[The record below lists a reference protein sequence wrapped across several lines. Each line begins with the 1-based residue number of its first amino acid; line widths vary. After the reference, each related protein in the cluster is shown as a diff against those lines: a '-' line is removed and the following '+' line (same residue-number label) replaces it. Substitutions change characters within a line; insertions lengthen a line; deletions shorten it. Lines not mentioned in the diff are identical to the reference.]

1 MAIMTRPIYTF
12 ILTTVVTMFSG
23 YWKGLDGASAV
34 FDIIY
39 SALMI
44 VIASI
49 SGYTAGADAGRKEH
63 DKIKGRIF
71 FLERYLATEE
81 KAEQ

>member
-1 MAIMTRPIYTF
+1 
-12 ILTTVVTMFSG
+12 MFSG
-23 YWKGLDGASAV
+23 HWKGLGDASAI

-39 SALMI
+39 SAAMV

-49 SGYTAGADAGRKEH
+49 TGYTAGVDAGRKEH
-63 DKIKGRIF
+63 DRIKGRIF

>member
-1 MAIMTRPIYTF
+1 
-12 ILTTVVTMFSG
+12 
-23 YWKGLDGASAV
+23 
-34 FDIIY
+34 
-39 SALMI
+39 MI

-49 SGYTAGADAGRKEH
+49 TGYSAGADAGRKEH